1 MKNQI
6 ILWISSLLILFV
18 IGYIKNITDK
28 NYPVTGTFGI
38 EGYKVSYKL
47 DKVSYDKAAY
57 KNIILSDIKGVT
69 GKIITHQ
76 NNEKNEIEMR
86 EIDRGLIGEIP
97 VLKPGERINYKILLK
112 HKNKTYELPQKDF
125 ADLTFWGSIPSAINS
140 LHFILLYFG
149 LLLAIRSATELF
161 NQNNFLKKYSFITTI
176 LFLTLTILIHPLQN
190 SYKLGAINNHVP
202 PIIDLLDPIFIII
215 SLVWVTGT
223 ILIFN
228 NKFQKIT
235 TIIVTLTTILL
246 FFLQ

>member
-47 DKVSYDKAAY
+47 DKVSYDKVAY
-57 KNIILSDIKGVT
+57 KNIIISDIKGVT

-76 NNEKNEIEMR
+76 NNEKNEIEMQ

-97 VLKPGERINYKILLK
+97 VQKPGERINYKILLK
-112 HKNKTYELPQKDF
+112 HKNKNYELPQKDF
-125 ADLTFWGSIPSAINS
+125 ATLTFWGNIPSAITS

-149 LLLAIRSATELF
+149 LLLSIRSATELF
-161 NQNNFLKKYSFITTI
+161 NQNEYLKKYSIITTI
-176 LFLTLTILIHPLQN
+176 LFLALTILIHPLQN
-190 SYKLGAINNHVP
+190 SYKLGAINNYIP